1 MIFVAGEGSQT
12 SERGDTSFL
21 LTLFPQWVE
30 DLHGLQHVHA
40 KVGSRLLEAVLTE
53 LRWVRLPLGLGD
65 GGLLFC
71 FDSVP

>member
-1 MIFVAGEGSQT
+1 MTSEHSQT
-12 SERGDTSFL
+12 PERKDALFL
-21 LTLFPQWVE
+21 LTLLPQRVG

-40 KVGSRLLEAVLTE
+40 KVSPRLLEAVVTE
-53 LRWVRLPLGLGD
+53 LRWVTLPLGLGD

>member
-1 MIFVAGEGSQT
+1 MTNERSET
-12 SERGDTSFL
+12 PERGDARFL
-21 LTLFPQWVE
+21 LTLLPQRVE

-53 LRWVRLPLGLGD
+53 LRWVHLPLGLGD